1 MAKKVSDTVYYIAV
15 IVAVFNCIAF
25 VVEGSWTP
33 LLFFL
38 LATFATFSVK
48 PDKTLALVTGIVVSN
63 LYRATAG
70 VHEGMTTS
78 KSTRDLVQDS
88 SDGLDEVATQTRAPK
103 PTAAK
108 PKAKSSQ
115 DLDVETTVSKPK
127 GESSQDD
134 EIERMMGGKGSLEGL
149 MARQSKLMKNL
160 KDMQPMMAQAKNML
174 NSLPKGFVKQALAQF
189 KQQ

>member
-1 MAKKVSDTVYYIAV
+1 MRKKVNDTVYYIAV

-48 PDKTLALVTGIVVSN
+48 PDKTLALITGIVVSN

-70 VHEGMTTS
+70 VNEGMTIA
-78 KSTRDLVQDS
+78 KKDLDTDLDD
-88 SDGLDEVATQTRAPK
+88 DGLDASDMSIKTAMRAPSKKVPNPTVAKSTVAK
-103 PTAAK
+103 PAAK
-108 PKAKSSQ
+108 SNQ
-115 DLDVETTVSKPK
+115 DL
-127 GESSQDD
+127 
-134 EIERMMGGKGSLEGL
+134 EIDTMLGGSGSLEGL

-174 NSLPKGFVKQALAQF
+174 NSLPKGFVKKALEQF

>member
-1 MAKKVSDTVYYIAV
+1 MAKKASETIYYVVV

-25 VVEGSWTP
+25 MVEGSWTP

-70 VHEGMTTS
+70 VHEGMTTE
-78 KSTRDLVQDS
+78 KSTRDLEDS
-88 SDGLDEVATQTRAPK
+88 NDGLDDVAMSSIKAPTKPPSKAKVPK

-108 PKAKSSQ
+108 PIAKSNQ
-115 DLDVETTVSKPK
+115 DL
-127 GESSQDD
+127 
-134 EIERMMGGKGSLEGL
+134 EIDNLLGGSGGSLEGL

-174 NSLPKGFVKQALAQF
+174 NSLPKGFVKKALEQF